1 MNPAEPL
8 NPHDLPAELEA
19 RRALANELTG
29 LARQAQSR
37 GELITA
43 MLHASDALMLFPNER
58 PFLDLV
64 DEVALASPDP
74 LSLVPVASGAVH
86 VATAAARARILMMRK
101 DMPAAI
107 ELLSEVVQVAP
118 DLAYLPWVQRWLAQP
133 GVAARFQFDQLGPT
147 VVRAALL
154 LGSRVSV
161 PPDAGD
167 PRLPN
172 VAASAEIFATL
183 RAQFPDES
191 VLYFGEVL
199 LRRRLGDPS
208 ATLAVAVAGVQRFPQ
223 DARMQISMLNALRD
237 AKRPDEAFA
246 HARKALELDPSDGA
260 PLYDAG
266 WAFVD
271 AGRPQDGL
279 RVFEELLARFP
290 DYPNGRAAFHAV
302 RFRATGAHEDRVALV
317 TLRER
322 EWWNDEAVRLA
333 NEVDPVRVYFNYLP
347 GPSDASAAA
356 GREISREVAHV
367 VHCCGVGGELSL
379 GVESQYLESP
389 SVPLAFD
396 LALRALGARGRLDV
410 NVAEVQMPD
419 PRADKAP
426 LPFRIWTYEGTTPK
440 RVYPA
445 ADPRVHGAIAGIA
458 GSLFRVET
466 WDPAARGLAQQ
477 MGPDWLHALL
487 AALTDPPLPPN
498 ADFDPFTWTYRCQV
512 ATALVLSYL
521 GSSWQEG
528 PGRTAIYALLYGP
541 TDWTTDAA
549 IIALGFRALTEP
561 ALRPEVES
569 VFQWLRGQVP
579 AKGYTSFESVL
590 ANVWLGLG
598 GHSPQNEAELNE
610 WIEQIEEELPTK
622 NVVKPPTRRYGG
634 LTLEQYAEF
643 SAERDRIMG
652 NVSVQGAFAAAKNFL
667 GEPPPA
673 LAALCQHFNVPLRG
687 SDGHVRPYIQEWQE
701 AINANPD
708 LGRHFAEL
716 QRAQQMQK
724 LGVSGEE
731 VAALDQIRAGEM
743 DMHLRMAQQ
752 QQAQRAVAE
761 GNAGDPDPVVFPG
774 QKVQKLSDYVR
785 IMKRMQGG
793 DFMGA
798 IGEYGLDMMS
808 YSSVATAW
816 GAKFA
821 ADPTLNEKFSRMMQS

>member
-1 MNPAEPL
+1 MKSAEPL

-19 RRALANELTG
+19 RRALANELSD
-29 LARQAQSR
+29 LARAAQGR
-37 GELITA
+37 GELLTA

-58 PFLDLV
+58 PCLDLV
-64 DEVALASPDP
+64 DEIALASPDP

-86 VATAAARARILMMRK
+86 VATAAARARILMMQK
-101 DMPAAI
+101 DMPSAI
-107 ELLSEVVQVAP
+107 ELLAEVVQVAP
-118 DLAYLPWVQRWLAQP
+118 DLAYLPWVQRWLQQP
-133 GVAARFQFDQLGPT
+133 GVVARFRFDQLGPT

-154 LGSRVSV
+154 LGSRVPV
-161 PPDAGD
+161 PADAQD

-172 VAASAEIFATL
+172 VAAAAEIFAVL
-183 RAQFPDES
+183 RTQFPDES
-191 VLYFGEVL
+191 VVYFGEVL

-208 ATLAVAVAGVQRFPQ
+208 ATLAAAVAGVQRFPQ
-223 DARMQISMLNALRD
+223 DARIQISMLNALRD

-246 HARKALELDPSDGA
+246 HARKALELDPSDGS
-260 PLYDAG
+260 PLYDSG

-271 AGRPQDGL
+271 AGRPGDAL

-290 DYPNGRAAFHAV
+290 DYPNGRAAFHSA
-302 RFRATGAHEDRVALV
+302 RFRAHGAHEDRVALV

-356 GREISREVAHV
+356 GRDISRELAHV
-367 VHCCGVGGELSL
+367 MNCCGAGVELSL
-379 GVESQYLESP
+379 GVESQFLESP

-396 LALRALGARGRLDV
+396 LALRSLGARGSLEV
-410 NVAEVQMPD
+410 SVSEVQSPD

-426 LPFRIWTYEGTTPK
+426 LPFRIWTYEGTSPR

-445 ADPRVHGAIAGIA
+445 ADPRVQGAIAGIA
-458 GSLFRVET
+458 GSLFRLET
-466 WDPAARGLAQQ
+466 WDPAARALAQQ
-477 MGPDWLHALL
+477 MGPDWLHGLL

-498 ADFDPFTWTYRCQV
+498 HDFDAFTWTYRCQV
-512 ATALVLSYL
+512 ATALVLSHL
-521 GSSWQEG
+521 GSWQEG

-541 TDWTTDAA
+541 SDWTTDAA
-549 IIALGFRALTEP
+549 IVALGFRAVTEP

-590 ANVWLGLG
+590 AEVWLGLG
-598 GHSPQNEAELNE
+598 NHSPQNEAELNE
-610 WIEQIEEELPTK
+610 WIEQIEAELPTK
-622 NVVKPPTRRYGG
+622 NTVKPPTRRYGG

-643 SAERDRIMG
+643 SFERDRIMG
-652 NVSVQGAFAAAKNFL
+652 NVSAQGVLSALKNFA

-673 LAALCQHFNVPLRG
+673 LAGLCQHFNVPLRG
-687 SDGHVRPYIQEWQE
+687 PDGQVRPYIREWQE
-701 AINANPD
+701 AINANPE
-708 LGRHFAEL
+708 LGQRFAEL
-716 QRAQQMQK
+716 QRAQQLEK
-724 LGVSGEE
+724 LGVSAEE
-731 VAALDQIRAGEM
+731 SAALDQIRAGEM
-743 DMHLRMAQQ
+743 DLHLRMAQQ
-752 QQAQRAVAE
+752 QQAQRAVNE

-798 IGEYGLDMMS
+798 IGEYGLDMSS

-821 ADPTLNEKFSRMMQS
+821 ADPSLNEKFSRMMQS

>member
-8 NPHDLPAELEA
+8 NPHDLPVELEA
-19 RRALANELTG
+19 RRALANELSA
-29 LARQAQSR
+29 LARAAHSR
-37 GELITA
+37 GELLTA

-64 DEVALASPDP
+64 DEVALASSDP
-74 LSLVPVASGAVH
+74 LSLVPVSTGAVH

-101 DMPAAI
+101 EMPAAI
-107 ELLSEVVQVAP
+107 ELLAEVVQVAP
-118 DLAYLPWVQRWLAQP
+118 DLAYLPWVQRWLQQP
-133 GVAARFQFDQLGPT
+133 GVLARFQFDQLGPT

-154 LGSRVSV
+154 LGSRVPV
-161 PPDAGD
+161 PADAND

-172 VAASAEIFATL
+172 VAAAAEIFALL
-183 RAQFPDES
+183 RTQFPNES
-191 VLYFGEVL
+191 ILYFGEVL
-199 LRRRLGDPS
+199 LRRRLGDPN
-208 ATLAVAVAGVQRFPQ
+208 ATLAVAVAGVQRYPQ
-223 DARMQISMLNALRD
+223 DARIQISMLNALRD
-237 AKRPDEAFA
+237 AKRPDEALA
-246 HARKALELDPSDGA
+246 HARKALELDPTDGA

-271 AGRPQDGL
+271 AGRAADGL
-279 RVFEELLARFP
+279 RVFEQLLARFP
-290 DYPNGRAAFHAV
+290 SYPNGRAAFHAV
-302 RFRATGAHEDRVALV
+302 RFRVTSAHEDRVALV

-322 EWWNDEAVRLA
+322 EWWNDEVVRLA
-333 NEVDPVRVYFNYLP
+333 NEVDPVRAYFNYLP

-356 GREISREVAHV
+356 GRDISRELRHV
-367 VHCCGVGGELSL
+367 IQCCGAGGELSL
-379 GVESQYLESP
+379 GVESRYLESP

-396 LALRALGARGRLDV
+396 LALRALGARGKLEV
-410 NVAEVQMPD
+410 SVAEVQSPD

-426 LPFRIWTYEGTTPK
+426 LPFRVWTYEGTTPR

-445 ADPRVHGAIAGIA
+445 ADPRVQEAIASIA
-458 GSLFRVET
+458 GSLFRLET
-466 WDPAARGLAQQ
+466 WDPAARVLAQQ
-477 MGPDWLHALL
+477 MGPDWLHGLL

-498 ADFDPFTWTYRCQV
+498 ADFDAFTWTYRCQV
-512 ATALVLSYL
+512 ATALVLSHL
-521 GSSWQEG
+521 GAWQDG

-549 IIALGFRALTEP
+549 IIALGFRAVTEP
-561 ALRPEVES
+561 ALRSEVES
-569 VFQWLRGQVP
+569 VFQWLRGQIP
-579 AKGYTSFESVL
+579 SEGYTCFESVL

-598 GHSPQNEAELNE
+598 GHSPQNEAELKE
-610 WIEQIEEELPTK
+610 WIERIEAELPSK
-622 NVVKPPTRRYGG
+622 NSVKPPTRRYGG

-643 SAERDRIMG
+643 SFERDRILG
-652 NVSVQGAFAAAKNFL
+652 SVSAQGVLAAAKNFIA
-667 GEPPPA
+667 EPPPA
-673 LAALCQHFNVPLRG
+673 LAALCQRFNVPLRG
-687 SDGHVRPYIQEWQE
+687 ADGQVRPYIREWQE
-701 AINANPD
+701 AINATPE
-708 LGRHFAEL
+708 LGQHFAEL
-716 QRAQQMQK
+716 QRAQELQK
-724 LGVSGEE
+724 LGVSANE

-774 QKVQKLSDYVR
+774 QKVQRLSDYVR